1 MGVRGGVFVSG
12 GVGEGVEG
20 CVRGGV
26 LVIRWCVTVLRGGL
40 VVRWCVSVLR
50 GVL

>member
-1 MGVRGGVFVSG
+1 MG
-12 GVGEGVEG
+12 
-20 CVRGGV
+20 VRGGV